1 MKSHL
6 LLLYVVLA
14 LLSAC
19 STSSRQIVG
28 EKRTPISPEQVTIY
42 REKPA
47 NYEQIAFIQASS
59 KNSLAFG
66 DQAMQNVI
74 IDRLKQEAANLGA
87 NGVLLQQTEEEITG
101 SIGSGSGISGRNVGI
116 GIGLSFPI
124 TNQLTRAV
132 AIYITPLTDSASAQP
147 ALTPNE
153 LNKP

>member
-6 LLLYVVLA
+6 LLYFFLA

-42 REKPA
+42 RQKPA

-59 KNSLAFG
+59 KNSLDFS

-74 IDRLKQEAANLGA
+74 IDRSKQEAANLGA

-101 SIGSGSGISGRNVGI
+101 FIGSGSVISGRNVGI

-124 TNQLTRAV
+124 TNQFSRSV
-132 AIYITPLTDSASAQP
+132 AIYVTPLSDSLSTLAEP
-147 ALTPNE
+147 INNE